1 MGSGYRPGVQTST
14 NVDSIIDT
22 LERTLGDSES
32 FHKTSVPDSLAKPSP
47 LASPP
52 RVELLSML
60 GEGGMAQVHLARQST
75 LGRQVAVKMLRP
87 ELQSEQM
94 AHRLMQEA
102 WTTGALEHP
111 NIIPV
116 HDITHSADGAPQ
128 IVLKRIEGRGWSDLL
143 SGPSRAPLEEQL
155 VS

>member
-1 MGSGYRPGVQTST
+1 
-14 NVDSIIDT
+14 
-22 LERTLGDSES
+22 
-32 FHKTSVPDSLAKPSP
+32 
-47 LASPP
+47 
-52 RVELLSML
+52 
-60 GEGGMAQVHLARQST
+60 MAQVHLARQST